1 MMGRKKRILIITLS
15 VLIVLLLIIGGV
27 LIYLNYATDTF
38 KSSDELFYKYLY
50 QNGSIANV
58 FDTNLLDR
66 YYQKIDNNA
75 YTGTGELTLKTGM
88 SNDSESDTK
97 DFDDFVNSLKLSYE
111 TKSNLLD
118 KKQEAEMKISYND
131 QEQFKFNVIR
141 DNTYYGIK
149 SDEVVY
155 KYLVVKDENLR
166 DIYNKL
172 GIENADSIPNQFSR
186 IDYNIYKNMNADD
199 KTRILSTY
207 QNLLNNN
214 IPTNH
219 YSKQEK
225 VNLTV
230 NGQNVVAN
238 AYSLSLTEQEI
249 ASLKIDFLETLME
262 DELTLKYIVQF
273 LQLDSSYTVQIKQNI
288 QEKIDEIK
296 REQIQGNN
304 VVKITVYESNMQ
316 LLTTKIETKDYNYTI
331 DNNISDANQKVII
344 TKTSNDGNN
353 INTTLTIERN
363 TSDSKNSLNIEYVSK
378 TGETTTARDALTIE
392 LDGNIESDNLN
403 INVKFENLD
412 GNKTNEINYS
422 DKKEFTSSVDIE
434 SLNSDNAVSVNEM
447 NIEDLN
453 TLYKSVVERLQYLYN
468 EKVQNLGL
476 DVNNINYQ
484 GTLKWSRIVDAFDE
498 DEFKSQVQRALN
510 LAKDDLQNKDEYR
523 SLIEQA
529 SGDSNRINQIKG
541 LVTVERLRETGLD
554 AELNESDNSIS
565 IKSNNESA
573 YKYEIDYDNFKISK
587 MVESKSK
594 F

>member
-88 SNDSESDTK
+88 SDDSESDTK

-363 TSDSKNSLNIEYVSK
+363 TSDSKNTLNIEYVSK

-587 MVESKSK
+587 IDD
-594 F
+594 